1 MTDNEL
7 KFKVLEMA
15 MDVARDNMF
24 NKRNTIENRWNAGGL
39 SGPRTPF
46 PDLPEIEVDTAVLIY
61 VRLMDAIRK

>member
-24 NKRNTIENRWNAGGL
+24 NKRNTLENRWSNNN
-39 SGPRTPF
+39 SEPY

>member
-24 NKRNTIENRWNAGGL
+24 NKRNTLENRWNRSDLTGA
-39 SGPRTPF
+39 PF

>member
-24 NKRNTIENRWNAGGL
+24 AKRQTVENRWQHSQL
-39 SGPRTPF
+39 TPTQY
-46 PDLPEIEVDTAVLIY
+46 PNLPEIEVDTAILIY
-61 VRLMDAIRK
+61 VRLMDAINK

>member
-24 NKRNTIENRWNAGGL
+24 NKRNTIENRWQH
-39 SGPRTPF
+39 SQSTPTQY

-61 VRLMDAIRK
+61 VRLMDAIKK

>member
-7 KFKVLEMA
+7 KFKVLQMA

-24 NKRNTIENRWNAGGL
+24 NKRNTIENRWNGNGL
-39 SGPRTPF
+39 SGVPY

>member
-15 MDVARDNMF
+15 MDVARDNAF
-24 NKRNTIENRWNAGGL
+24 ARRQTLENKL
-39 SGPRTPF
+39 QHSQLTPAQY

-61 VRLMDAIRK
+61 VRLMEAISKR